1 MITTGWSL
9 IAQRSLAH
17 TQGSGSNVIQEK
29 KQETEKTSGEG
40 QTCTCDFCKA
50 SALGVDYHWG
60 GMAAKEE
67 VSVGVPE
74 GLRIMQRSP

>member
-1 MITTGWSL
+1 M
-9 IAQRSLAH
+9 
-17 TQGSGSNVIQEK
+17 QEEE
-29 KQETEKTSGEG
+29 QETGRTSREG
-40 QTCTCDFCKA
+40 QTCMWDFCKA

-60 GMAAKEE
+60 GIEAKKE